1 MVLATFANATLS
13 IASEISWTRDYDS
26 GMEQASRELKP
37 VLLDFRA
44 SWCEPDRKIPGEA
57 VRPHRGFGPRFFFGL
72 FSIFAVAQDAHALRY
87 AAMKLESAG
96 YFAVRGRC
104 QAIRAGGTARSTC
117 SAWIPTATRCSAAIP
132 TAGGTAALLPS

>member
-1 MVLATFANATLS
+1 MLYFNTNVGATLG
-13 IASEISWTRDYDS
+13 RRF
-26 GMEQASRELKP
+26 SRT
-37 VLLDFRA
+37 
-44 SWCEPDRKIPGEA
+44 
-57 VRPHRGFGPRFFFGL
+57 GFGPRFFSSDCSRSLRWRF
-72 FSIFAVAQDAHALRY
+72 DAHALRY

-132 TAGGTAALLPS
+132 IARGMASLLPS